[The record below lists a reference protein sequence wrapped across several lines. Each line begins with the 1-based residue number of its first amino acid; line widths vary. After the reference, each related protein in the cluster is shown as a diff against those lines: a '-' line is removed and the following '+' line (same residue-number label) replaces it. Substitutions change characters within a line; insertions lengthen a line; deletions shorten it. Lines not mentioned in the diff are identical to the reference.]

1 MNTTYIPYT
10 GKNRGSPCRP
20 GKRFRNPGNPSG
32 HMFLGMDVNRASI
45 DVAIIGCIDAI
56 NVFIKVFSSELKSL
70 GLAYTINNVGLIDEY
85 LISHV
90 KIILPSFNDNEVEKL
105 LSAIFSSAHQRI
117 DIGWLKLLRMG
128 ATEFRQFL
136 SRERRLDMKLSVNA
150 MRRAI
155 EFAANMGIHPIIG
168 MEALHSM
175 NKLGAMY
182 DFEMDFDGLLHYI
195 ELSLEVNP
203 LNLTQME
210 AELGGSTNMRWRGSL
225 LEGSLAELILIN
237 PARTSGFCSNC
248 MRLGLMSEVRR
259 FGRRN
264 VLCAGCGII
273 LDRDENAS
281 ISIAIITMTL
291 ALHGTRFRRHCRG
304 IIFNG
309 GYCLPS
315 PCIFLGGLTLGPP
328 WWATP

>member
-1 MNTTYIPYT
+1 
-10 GKNRGSPCRP
+10 
-20 GKRFRNPGNPSG
+20 
-32 HMFLGMDVNRASI
+32 MFLGMDVNRASI

-70 GLAYTINNVGLIDEY
+70 GLAYTTNNVGLMGEY

-90 KIILPSFNDNEVEKL
+90 KIILPSFNDHEVEKL
-105 LSAIFSSAHQRI
+105 LSAVFSSIHKRI
-117 DIGWLKLLRMG
+117 DTGWLRLLRVG

-136 SRERRLDMKLSVNA
+136 SQERRLDMKLSVNA
-150 MRRAI
+150 MRRAM
-155 EFAANMGIHPIIG
+155 EFAANMGIHPIMG

-195 ELSLEVNP
+195 EQSLEVNP
-203 LNLTQME
+203 LGSIQME
-210 AELGGSTNMRWRGSL
+210 TELGGSTNMRWRGSL

-248 MRLGLMSEVRR
+248 MRLGSMSEVRR
-259 FGRRN
+259 FSRRN
-264 VLCAGCGII
+264 VLCTSCGII

-281 ISIAIITMTL
+281 VSIAIITMML

-304 IIFNG
+304 NNF
-309 GYCLPS
+309 
-315 PCIFLGGLTLGPP
+315 
-328 WWATP
+328 